1 MPSTNWA
8 NSGSASTSGCQAR
21 PSWARLY
28 WWRGL
33 MVAPGSS
40 WPVLGSLSNGFFYRP
55 ITPYLA
61 ILNART
67 MLVGFRKLTG
77 ASRTGELPRTQRFR
91 AALQRRR
98 QRLDGAV
105 VESTARLLPLIA
117 LLDALQAPPT
127 QESIFRTWRKKLRA
141 HWDDAYAE
149 LQAGHSRHRALA
161 SALQT
166 FADLLREEARDIS
179 PEEWQRAAREL
190 ALATLKNAPGLI
202 SAAQQARLLA

>member
-1 MPSTNWA
+1 
-8 NSGSASTSGCQAR
+8 
-21 PSWARLY
+21 
-28 WWRGL
+28 

-117 LLDALQAPPT
+117 LLDA
-127 QESIFRTWRKKLRA
+127 
-141 HWDDAYAE
+141 YAE